1 MSNALQPKNQTAIQ
15 AIGSFSAEDVQ
26 IMHQMFGAD
35 LTPEQFRFFVRAS
48 DAMGLNPFYGHV
60 TPVVYKGKL
69 SIQIQAEG
77 YVYKGRQV
85 EGYQGHDVQLV
96 HENDTFKARKVID
109 IGPDGKQRDT
119 WQIVEHEVGFPRGR
133 IIGGYAIAYRE
144 GFRPFVVLMDVE
156 EVEHMKKGFNA
167 HMWNSGFFPDMFKK
181 HMLKRAYKGQFGID
195 LNDQDF
201 QPVGGDI
208 PAYEPQRRDIT
219 EEANAAAAEQ
229 KQQEPPQQAQP
240 EDGDAKYEELRK
252 QMNAK
257 FKELGITGKDA
268 KAAYIA
274 EKGVVKGETPTVAE
288 LTKLLKLMDLDIA
301 KKAAQATDDD
311 DLLAGFEP

>member
-1 MSNALQPKNQTAIQ
+1 MSQIQPKNQTAIQ
-15 AIGSFSAEDVQ
+15 AIGGFSAEDVQ

-35 LTPEQFRFFVRAS
+35 LTPEQFRFFVRAA
-48 DAMGLNPFYGHV
+48 DAMGLNPFYGHCN
-60 TPVVYKGKL
+60 PVVYKGKL
-69 SIQIQAEG
+69 SIQIQVEG

-96 HENDTFKARKVID
+96 HENDEFKARKIKD
-109 IGPDGKQRDT
+109 ENGRDV
-119 WQIVEHEVGFPRGR
+119 WEIVTHEVGFPRGK

-167 HMWNSGFFPDMFKK
+167 HMWSGGFFPDMFKK

-195 LNDQDF
+195 LNDDDF
-201 QPVGGDI
+201 ERMQAGGIDSITSYQP
-208 PAYEPQRRDIT
+208 ERKDIT
-219 EEANAAAAEQ
+219 EEVNAAAAEQ
-229 KQQEPPQQAQP
+229 QEPPKQDP
-240 EDGDAKYEELRK
+240 EAADAKYDELRK

-257 FKELGITGKDA
+257 FKELGISGKEA

-274 EKGVVKGETPTVAE
+274 EKGVVKGETPTLQE
-288 LTKLLKLMDLDIA
+288 LTKLIKLMDIDIA
-301 KKAAQATDDD
+301 NRAAQAADDD
-311 DLLAGFEP
+311 DLLGGFEG

>member
-1 MSNALQPKNQTAIQ
+1 MSQIQPKNQTAVQ
-15 AIGSFSAEDVQ
+15 AIGSFSSEDVQ
-26 IMHQMFGAD
+26 IMHQMFGAE

-60 TPVVYKGKL
+60 TPIVYKGKL

-77 YVYKGRQV
+77 YVFKGRQV

-96 HENDTFKARKVID
+96 HENDDFKARRYKD
-109 IGPDGKQRDT
+109 DQGRDN
-119 WQIVEHEVGFPRGR
+119 WEIVTHEVGFPRGR

-156 EVEHMKKGFNA
+156 EVEHMKKGLNA
-167 HMWNSGFFPDMFKK
+167 HMWNGGFFPDMFKK

-201 QPVGGDI
+201 QPAATEI

-219 EEANAAAAEQ
+219 AEVNASAANTPSDIPETTEQREGLAPEETEAQ
-229 KQQEPPQQAQP
+229 KIEA
-240 EDGDAKYEELRK
+240 LRK
-252 QMNAK
+252 EMTAK
-257 FKELGITGKDA
+257 FRQLGIIGKEA
-268 KAAYIA
+268 RAEYIA
-274 EKGVVKGETPTVAE
+274 KTGVVKGETPTVAE
-288 LTKLLKLMDLDIA
+288 LTKLLKLMDVDIA
-301 KKAAQATDDD
+301 KKTALASDDD
-311 DLLAGFEP
+311 DLLDGVE